1 MLSENFRIQEFQY
14 LQRGD
19 RGEIERERKKKKEER
34 RRRREGRGGGREE
47 EGRGGEMSIVQWGE
61 KHNNS

>member
-19 RGEIERERKKKKEER
+19 RGEIEREREKKKEER
-34 RRRREGRGGGREE
+34 RRRREGRGGGEKR
-47 EGRGGEMSIVQWGE
+47 RGGEE
-61 KHNNS
+61 KCP